1 MKIKHFRAEAVH
13 GYMDFDITFNDDLT
27 FLTGINGSGKT
38 TVVKGISALITP
50 SLISLGCT
58 DYARLEVEI
67 HNVELG
73 DKTGQVT
80 ISSVRGE
87 GEFILR
93 TSETE
98 EDLALPLFPSDM
110 PGAPY
115 RIEERELE
123 YYREMENEHANHPVM
138 KLVRSLPSPMLLGI
152 ERRATAL
159 FPHLEERRS
168 VQYRIRR
175 RTRSVFGSSLSSSL
189 QDAIE
194 LAEQRYREIDARQKE
209 LTENLRKNI
218 LLTALKYEA
227 STSDRGLAVRF
238 HRPQI
243 EEIEPTKEM
252 VLGTLQELGLAREE
266 FEPDLEPFFSQL
278 EGLEEVLGL
287 VESADDFGQVLE
299 KATDEQ
305 REKIIRWA
313 VNYPQFNR
321 ITKIVRFIEGYI
333 SESRDVNKPID
344 RYLDIVN
351 EFLGDSN
358 KELCFDETG
367 TLSVG
372 ISGREP
378 VPVTSLS
385 SGESQIIVIISHLSF
400 NPTAQLANV
409 FILDEPELSLHVRW
423 QELFVKAVT
432 EANPNLQVI
441 LATHSPSIILDDTEH
456 CIDLSEG
463 IL

>member
-1 MKIKHFRAEAVH
+1 MRIKHFRAQAVH
-13 GYMDFDITFNDDLT
+13 GYMDFDIAFNDDLT

-50 SLISLGCT
+50 SLMSLACT
-58 DYARLEVEI
+58 DYARMEVEI
-67 HNVELG
+67 HNVELEG
-73 DKTGQVT
+73 KRRQVT

-87 GEFILR
+87 SEFVLS
-93 TSETE
+93 TSETK
-98 EDLALPLFPSDM
+98 EDLVLPLFPSDIAG
-110 PGAPY
+110 PSY
-115 RIEERELE
+115 RIEERELT
-123 YYREMENEHANHPVM
+123 YYSEMETEWANHPVM

-159 FPHLEERRS
+159 FPHLEEKRS
-168 VQYRIRR
+168 IAYRIRR
-175 RTRSVFGSSLSSSL
+175 RTRSIFGSSLSSSL

-194 LAEQRYREIDARQKE
+194 LAEQRYREVDARQRQ
-209 LTENLRKNI
+209 LTEKLRKNI
-218 LLTALKYEA
+218 LVTALKYEA
-227 STSDRGLAVRF
+227 STSDRVALRF

-243 EEIEPTKEM
+243 AVEDIEPRKEM

-266 FEPDLEPFFSQL
+266 FEPDLEAFFS
-278 EGLEEVLGL
+278 ELEEVLSL
-287 VESADDFGQVLE
+287 AESDGDIGQLLE
-299 KATDEQ
+299 SGTDEE
-305 REKIIRWA
+305 RDKIFRWA

-321 ITKIVRFIEGYI
+321 ITQIVGFIEGYI
-333 SESRDVNKPID
+333 SESREVNKPID
-344 RYLDIVN
+344 RYLGIVN
-351 EFLGDSN
+351 KFLRDSN

-367 TLSVG
+367 ALSVG
-372 ISGREP
+372 ISDREP
-378 VPVTSLS
+378 VPVSSLS

-463 IL
+463 VL